1 MGSSKKCDLHNF
13 LTILNKIYLGM
24 LVIDLDDI
32 KSANMLIISGWKYIN
47 HCSSQCI
54 DLDFAR

>member
-1 MGSSKKCDLHNF
+1 
-13 LTILNKIYLGM
+13 M

-32 KSANMLIISGWKYIN
+32 KSANMLIISGWKYIK
-47 HCSSQCI
+47 HFFSQCI

>member
-1 MGSSKKCDLHNF
+1 
-13 LTILNKIYLGM
+13 M

-32 KSANMLIISGWKYIN
+32 KSANMLIISGWNYIN